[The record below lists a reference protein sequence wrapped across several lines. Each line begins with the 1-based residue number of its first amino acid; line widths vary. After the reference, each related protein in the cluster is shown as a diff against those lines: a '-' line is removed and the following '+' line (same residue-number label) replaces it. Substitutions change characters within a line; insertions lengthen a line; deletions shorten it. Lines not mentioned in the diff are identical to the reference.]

1 MQTRLPDSIRE
12 HTALPVIAAPMFL
25 VSGPDLVL
33 ATCRAGVIGSFP
45 APNARTL
52 ETLDGWMAR
61 ISTGLAEAKAANPH
75 QRVAP
80 WAANIVVHRSYLRLR
95 DELDLVVKY
104 RAPLVITALGS
115 PAPVVEAVHSYGGLV
130 LADVNSVG
138 FAAKAARTGVDGLIL
153 VSAGAGGHTG
163 MVSSFAFVDAVRSFW
178 DGILVV
184 AGGISN
190 GRGIRA
196 AQVLGADLAYMGT
209 RFIATTESQ
218 ASDDY
223 RQMLVDSSLE
233 DIVMTNA
240 FTGVNAN
247 MLKPS
252 IRRKGLDPDNLKP
265 KDKIDFDDPQGAMKA
280 WKDIWSAGQGVNS
293 IKRITPVA
301 ELIAELRREYAQA
314 LAEERQ
320 PNPWSDLSPEA
331 EAILTGPAAATA

>member
-1 MQTRLPDSIRE
+1 
-12 HTALPVIAAPMFL
+12 MFL

-33 ATCRAGVIGSFP
+33 ATCLSGVIGSFP

-52 ETLDGWMAR
+52 EILDDWLGR
-61 ISTGLAEAKAANPH
+61 ITTGLAAAKNANPL
-75 QRVAP
+75 RRIAP
-80 WAANIVVHRSYLRLR
+80 WAANIAVHRSYLRLR

-115 PAPVVEAVHSYGGLV
+115 PAPVVEAVHGYGGLV
-130 LADVNSVG
+130 FADVNSVG

-184 AGGISN
+184 AGGVSN

-209 RFIATTESQ
+209 RFIATTESM
-218 ASDDY
+218 ATDDY

-240 FTGVNAN
+240 FTGVYAN

-293 IKRITPVA
+293 IKRVTPAA
-301 ELIAELRREYAQA
+301 ELIAELRQEYAQA
-314 LAEERQ
+314 LAAERQ
-320 PNPWSDLSPEA
+320 PDPWADLAAEA
-331 EAILTGPAAATA
+331 EGVPPGPVPATA